1 MNKSFNVFFQCH
13 IYFNLICLILRNKN
27 QCQYVP
33 QNYASYYIEASTFIG
48 ISILYVLLSIPVI
61 VKSESQ
67 T

>member
-1 MNKSFNVFFQCH
+1 MNKSFNVFLQCH
-13 IYFNLICLILRNKN
+13 IYFNLICLILCNK

-33 QNYASYYIEASTFIG
+33 QNYAICYVETSTCTD